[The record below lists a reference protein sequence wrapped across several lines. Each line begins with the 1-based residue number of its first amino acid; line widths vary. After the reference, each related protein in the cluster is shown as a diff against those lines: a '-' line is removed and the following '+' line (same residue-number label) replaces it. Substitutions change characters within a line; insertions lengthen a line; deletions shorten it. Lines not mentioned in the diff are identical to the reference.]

1 MRKTSP
7 PTSSPTSLSS
17 LPLSI
22 SVNFSPVSSLWSPE
36 AASRLDAPP
45 FSLTSRISSSTLA
58 PALVPEND
66 SAAWNETAGCYTHC
80 SVCAAR
86 VSSHFSRRTR
96 MRIGAAGKSFI
107 AGIIDATI
115 FCTSLSLSFST
126 AANAQQFDQKLYSE
140 MRWRCIGPFRG
151 GRTVAISGVPHQ
163 PNVFYMAA
171 VNGGVW
177 KTTDFGNTWNP
188 IFDDQ
193 PSGSVGALA
202 VAPSDPNIIY
212 VGSGEGLQRPDL
224 ATGDGVYKSTDAG
237 KSWTHLPN
245 LRDAQQITAILIDPK
260 DPNRVFVATEGHPYG
275 PNAERGVFRSTDG
288 GQSFQKVLYKDENTG
303 AADLAFDPTN
313 PQTIYAVLW
322 AARVAPWEVRS
333 GGSIYIA
340 GSGLFKSTDGG
351 STWRPL
357 TKGLPTAAEEL
368 GRMGIAVAPSQ
379 PNRLYASIEAK
390 RGVAGIYR
398 SDDAGESWKQVNSD
412 GRIGGRGPGAMGI
425 AVASDNPEVIY
436 VANTTTWKST
446 DAGKTFVGFKGAPG
460 GDDYQR
466 IWISAENPKTL
477 ALSSDQGAVLSVNG
491 GETWSS
497 WYNQPAA
504 QFYHVTTDNRFPY
517 WVYGAQQESG
527 SVATL
532 SRSDYGEITFRD
544 WHLIGIFEYG
554 YIAVDPLDPNILYG
568 DWLTRTKQ
576 DIGEHAK
583 VTPEPIRRGEYRYTR
598 TLPVV
603 FSPLE
608 PHTLYFAANVLF
620 KTTDAGNSW
629 QVISPDLT
637 REFYEIPAN
646 LGVFAASDPEKG
658 KHRGVIYAVAPSFK
672 ELDTIWAGT
681 DDGLIHITR
690 DGGKSWQNVTPP
702 QLKPWSKVS
711 IIEASHFDAGT
722 AYAAINSFRLDD
734 LRAHI
739 YRTRDFGKTWTEITK
754 NIPDGGASNVV
765 REDPVRKGLLY
776 AGTEGSVY
784 VSINDGDDWQP
795 LQLNLPHTSMRDLA
809 IHGDDLIVATHGRSF
824 WILDDVTPLRQL
836 NADIAKESVHLFA
849 PQEATRFR
857 WNRNPDTPLPPEF
870 PAGKNPPDGAIID
883 YYLASPAKEPVTLEI
898 FDAHNEPV
906 RNAAS
911 ADKPEPLEKTAAEHP
926 IPMYWVR
933 PAQILS
939 GAAGM
944 HRFIWDLHYAPPDS
958 LGHEFPISA
967 IVHDTPKYPLGAWAL
982 PGKYT
987 VKLTVDG
994 KSYSQ
999 LFAAKMDPRIK
1010 TPLADLRK
1018 QFEMESGSVEGMNK
1032 SFEALSQVQSV
1043 RAQLKERVAKAGKG
1057 ALADAIA
1064 ALDKQAAELEG
1075 AAQSNFYGL
1084 PPGAKQPENFSSL
1097 NQHFGGILAVADSAD
1112 AAPTTQA
1119 TAVFKE
1125 LEEDLEKLVA
1135 RWTKIRQQ
1143 DIAALNVEL
1152 KKAGLTPVD
1161 PNKTPD
1167 ATPSADADGDD
1178 EP

>member
-1 MRKTSP
+1 
-7 PTSSPTSLSS
+7 
-17 LPLSI
+17 
-22 SVNFSPVSSLWSPE
+22 
-36 AASRLDAPP
+36 
-45 FSLTSRISSSTLA
+45 
-58 PALVPEND
+58 
-66 SAAWNETAGCYTHC
+66 
-80 SVCAAR
+80 
-86 VSSHFSRRTR
+86 
-96 MRIGAAGKSFI
+96 MRIGAAGKWFI
-107 AGIIDATI
+107 AGIIFTTI
-115 FCTSLSLSFST
+115 SCAS
-126 AANAQQFDQKLYSE
+126 ANAQQFDQKLYSE

-151 GRTVAISGVPHQ
+151 GRTVAISGVPYQ

-177 KTTDFGNTWNP
+177 KTTDFGSTWNP

-193 PSGSVGALA
+193 PTGSVGALA

-224 ATGDGVYKSTDAG
+224 ATGDGIYKSTDAG
-237 KSWTHLPN
+237 KSWMHLG
-245 LRDAQQITAILIDPK
+245 LRDAQQITAILVDPK
-260 DPNRVFVATEGHPYG
+260 DANRVFVAAEGHAYG

-288 GQSFQKVLYKDENTG
+288 AQTFQKVLYKDENTG

-313 PQTIYAVLW
+313 PQTIYAALW

-333 GGSIYIA
+333 GASIYIA
-340 GSGLFKSTDGG
+340 GSGLHKSTDGG
-351 STWRPL
+351 STWRLL

-368 GRMGIAVAPSQ
+368 GRMGIAIAPSQ
-379 PNRLYASIEAK
+379 PNRIYASVEAK
-390 RGVAGIYR
+390 RGVGGVYR
-398 SDDAGESWKQVNSD
+398 SDDAGESWKQVSSD
-412 GRIGGRGPGAMGI
+412 RRIGGRGPGAMGI
-425 AVASDNPEVIY
+425 AVAPDNPDVIY

-446 DAGKTFVGFKGAPG
+446 DGGKTFVGFKGAPG

-466 IWISAENPKTL
+466 IWISTEHPQII
-477 ALSSDQGAVLSVNG
+477 ALSSDQGAVISVNG

-497 WYNQPAA
+497 WYNQPTA

-576 DIGEHAK
+576 DIGEYAK
-583 VTPEPIRRGEYRYTR
+583 VTPEPIRRAEYRYAR

-637 REFYEIPAN
+637 RETYEIPGN
-646 LGVFAASDPEKG
+646 LGAFAAADPEKG

-672 ELDTIWAGT
+672 EANTIWAGT

-702 QLKPWSKVS
+702 PLKPWSKVS

-754 NIPDGGASNVV
+754 GIPDGGASNVV
-765 REDPVRKGLLY
+765 REDPERKGLLF

-784 VSINDGDDWQP
+784 VSFNDGDEWQP

-809 IHGDDLIVATHGRSF
+809 VHGDDLIVATHGRSF
-824 WILDDVTPLRQL
+824 WILDDISPLRQM
-836 NADIAKESVHLFA
+836 NADVAKESVHLFA
-849 PQEATRFR
+849 PQEAIRFR
-857 WNRNPDTPLPPEF
+857 WNRNPDTPLPPEV

-883 YYLASPAKEPVTLEI
+883 YYLASASQKPVTLEI
-898 FDAHNEPV
+898 FDEQQHFV
-906 RNAAS
+906 RRYS
-911 ADKPEPLEKTAAEHP
+911 SSDKPEPLEKTAGEHP

-933 PAQILS
+933 PTQILS
-939 GAAGM
+939 ARAGM
-944 HRFIWDLHYAPPDS
+944 HRFVWDLHYDSPQS

-967 IVHDTPKYPLGAWAL
+967 IVHDTPKYPLGAWVV
-982 PGKYT
+982 PGNYIAR
-987 VKLTVDG
+987 LTVDET
-994 KSYSQ
+994 SYSQ
-999 LFAAKMDPRIK
+999 PLVVKMDPRIK
-1010 TPLADLRK
+1010 TSLADLRK
-1018 QFEMESGSVEGMNK
+1018 QFEMEGGSVEGMNK
-1032 SFEALSQVQSV
+1032 SFDALAQVRSV
-1043 RAQLKERVAKAGKG
+1043 RAQLKERAAKAKG
-1057 ALADAIA
+1057 AVADAIA

-1075 AAQSNFYGL
+1075 ASQPAFFGL
-1084 PPGAKQPENFSSL
+1084 PPTGKQPENLSTL

-1119 TAVFKE
+1119 AAVYKE
-1125 LEEDLEKLVA
+1125 LEEDLEKLVT
-1135 RWTKIRQQ
+1135 RWAKIRQQ
-1143 DIAALNVEL
+1143 DIAALNAKL
-1152 KKAGLTPVD
+1152 KKARLAPID
-1161 PNKTPD
+1161 PNKSAESP
-1167 ATPSADADGDD
+1167 AADADGDD

>member
-1 MRKTSP
+1 
-7 PTSSPTSLSS
+7 
-17 LPLSI
+17 
-22 SVNFSPVSSLWSPE
+22 
-36 AASRLDAPP
+36 
-45 FSLTSRISSSTLA
+45 
-58 PALVPEND
+58 
-66 SAAWNETAGCYTHC
+66 
-80 SVCAAR
+80 
-86 VSSHFSRRTR
+86 
-96 MRIGAAGKSFI
+96 MRINAAGKWFI
-107 AGIIDATI
+107 VGIIVATI
-115 FCTSLSLSFST
+115 FCTSFGTS
-126 AANAQQFDQKLYSE
+126 ANVQQFDQRLYSE

-193 PSGSVGALA
+193 PTGSVGALT

-237 KSWTHLPN
+237 KTWTHLGSAKGG
-245 LRDAQQITAILIDPK
+245 LRDAQQITAILVDPK
-260 DPNRVFVATEGHPYG
+260 DPNRVFVAAEGHPYG

-288 GQSFQKVLYKDENTG
+288 GQTFQKVLYKDENTG

-333 GGSIYIA
+333 GASIYIA
-340 GSGLFKSTDGG
+340 GSGLYKSTDGG
-351 STWRPL
+351 NTWRPL
-357 TKGLPTAAEEL
+357 TKGLPTADEEL
-368 GRMGIAVAPSQ
+368 GRIGIAVAASQ

-398 SDDAGESWKQVNSD
+398 SDDAGESWKQVSSD

-425 AVASDNPEVIY
+425 AVAPDNPDVIY

-446 DAGKTFVGFKGAPG
+446 DAGKTFLGFKGAPG

-466 IWISAENPKTL
+466 IWISMEHPQII
-477 ALSSDQGAVLSVNG
+477 ALSSDQGAVISVNG
-491 GETWSS
+491 GETWST
-497 WYNQPAA
+497 WYNQPTA

-517 WVYGAQQESG
+517 WVYGTQQESG
-527 SVATL
+527 AVATL

-554 YIAVDPLDPNILYG
+554 YVAVDPLDPNILYG

-576 DIGEHAK
+576 DIGEYAK

-629 QVISPDLT
+629 QVISRDLT
-637 REFYEIPAN
+637 RESYETPAN
-646 LGVFAASDPEKG
+646 LGVFAPSDPEKG

-672 ELDTIWAGT
+672 EANTIWAGT

-702 QLKPWSKVS
+702 PLKPWSKVS

-722 AYAAINSFRLDD
+722 AYAATNSFRLDD

-739 YRTRDFGKTWTEITK
+739 YRTRDFGKTWGEITK
-754 NIPDGGASNVV
+754 GIPDGGASNVV

-776 AGTEGSVY
+776 AGTEGAVF
-784 VSINDGDDWQP
+784 VSFNDGDDWQP

-824 WILDDVTPLRQL
+824 WILDDITPLRQL
-836 NADIAKESVHLFA
+836 NAEIAKESAHLFV
-849 PQEATRFR
+849 PQEAIRFR

-883 YYLASPAKEPVTLEI
+883 YFLAGASKSAVKLEI
-898 FDAHNEPV
+898 FDEQDRLV
-906 RNAAS
+906 RRYS
-911 ADKPEPLEKTAAEHP
+911 SSDKAEPLEKTAGEHP

-933 PAQILS
+933 PTQILS
-939 GAAGM
+939 GEAGM
-944 HRFIWDLHYAPPDS
+944 HRFVWDLHHAPPDS

-967 IVHDTPKYPLGAWAL
+967 IVHDTPKHPLGAWAL
-982 PGKYT
+982 PGNYT
-987 VKLTVDG
+987 AKLTVDG

-999 LFAAKMDPRIK
+999 PFTVKMDPRIK
-1010 TPLADLRK
+1010 TSVADLRK
-1018 QFEMESGSVEGMNK
+1018 QFEMQSGSVEGMNE
-1032 SFEALSQVQSV
+1032 SLAALAQVRSL
-1043 RAQLKERVAKAGKG
+1043 RAQLKERAAKAGKG
-1057 ALADAIA
+1057 ALADAVT

-1075 AAQSNFYGL
+1075 AAQSNFFGL

-1097 NQHFGGILAVADSAD
+1097 NQHFGGILGVADSAD

-1119 TAVFKE
+1119 TAVYKE
-1125 LEEDLEKLVA
+1125 LEEALAKLVA

-1143 DIAALNVEL
+1143 DIPALNAEL
-1152 KKAGLTPVD
+1152 KKTGLATID
-1161 PNKTPD
+1161 PNKSPD
-1167 ATPSADADGDD
+1167 AAPPADADGDD

>member
-1 MRKTSP
+1 MQFRARKILVTGV
-7 PTSSPTSLSS
+7 LAV
-17 LPLSI
+17 L
-22 SVNFSPVSSLWSPE
+22 E
-36 AASRLDAPP
+36 AAIP
-45 FSLTSRISSSTLA
+45 A
-58 PALVPEND
+58 PARQYE
-66 SAAWNETAGCYTHC
+66 
-80 SVCAAR
+80 
-86 VSSHFSRRTR
+86 
-96 MRIGAAGKSFI
+96 
-107 AGIIDATI
+107 
-115 FCTSLSLSFST
+115 
-126 AANAQQFDQKLYSE
+126 QKFFSE

-151 GRTVAISGVPHQ
+151 GRTVAITGVPHQ
-163 PNVFYMAA
+163 PNVFYIAA

-177 KTTDFGNTWNP
+177 KTTDTCNTWQP
-188 IFDDQ
+188 IFDAQDT
-193 PSGSVGALA
+193 GSVGAIA
-202 VAPSDPNIIY
+202 VAASDPNIIY

-224 ATGDGVYKSTDAG
+224 STGDGVYKSTDAG
-237 KSWTHLPN
+237 KTWTHVGLP
-245 LRDAQQITAILIDPK
+245 DAQQITAILVDPK
-260 DPNRVFVATEGHPYG
+260 DANRVFVAVQGHPYG
-275 PNAERGVFRSTDG
+275 ANKERGVFRSTNG
-288 GQSFQKVLYKDENTG
+288 GQSFEKILYNDENIG
-303 AADLAFDPTN
+303 AADLAFDPSNT
-313 PQTIYAVLW
+313 QTIYAVLW
-322 AARVAPWEVRS
+322 AARVAPWEIRS
-333 GGSIYIA
+333 GESFVA
-340 GSGLFKSTDGG
+340 PGSGLYKSTDGG
-351 STWRPL
+351 SNWRQL
-357 TKGLPTAAEEL
+357 TKGLPSSDDGGL
-368 GRMGIAVAPSQ
+368 GRIGVAVAPSQ
-379 PNRLYASIEAK
+379 PQRVYATVEAK
-390 RGVAGIYR
+390 KGAGVYR
-398 SDDAGESWKQVNSD
+398 SDDGGESWKLINSD
-412 GRIGGRGPGAMGI
+412 RRIGGRGPGAMGI
-425 AVASDNPEVIY
+425 AVAPDNPDVIY
-436 VANTTTWKST
+436 VANTTTWKSS

-466 IWISAENPKTL
+466 IWISTENPQII
-477 ALSSDQGAVLSVNG
+477 ALSSDQGTVITVNG
-491 GETWSS
+491 GATWST
-497 WYNQPAA
+497 WYNQPTA

-527 SVATL
+527 SAGTL

-544 WHLIGIFEYG
+544 WRLIGIYEYG
-554 YIAVDPLDPNILYG
+554 YIAIDPLDPNILYG

-576 DIGEHAK
+576 DIGEYAK
-583 VTPEPIRRGEYRYTR
+583 VAPEPIRRGEYRYTR

-620 KTTDAGNSW
+620 KTNDAGNSW
-629 QVISPDLT
+629 KVISPDLS
-637 REFYEIPAN
+637 RPSNEILAN
-646 LGVFAASDPEKG
+646 LGAFAGSDPEKG

-672 ELDTIWAGT
+672 EPNTIWAGT

-739 YRTRDFGKTWTEITK
+739 YRTRDYGKTWTEITK

-765 REDPVRKGLLY
+765 REDPVRKGLLF

-784 VSINDGDDWQP
+784 VSFNDGDDWQP

-824 WILDDVTPLRQL
+824 WILDDVTPLRQM

-849 PQEATRFR
+849 PQDAIRFR
-857 WNRNPDTPLPPEF
+857 WNRNPDTPLPPEV

-883 YYLASPAKEPVTLEI
+883 YYLADSPKGLVTLEI
-898 FDAHNEPV
+898 FDEQQHLV
-906 RNAAS
+906 RRYS
-911 ADKPEPLEKTAAEHP
+911 SSDKAEPLENTAGEHP

-933 PAQILS
+933 PTQILS

-944 HRFIWDLHYAPPDS
+944 HRFVWDLHYAPPNS

-967 IVHDTPKYPLGAWAL
+967 IVHDTPKYPLGGWAL
-982 PGKYT
+982 PGKYS

-994 KSYSQ
+994 KSNSQ
-999 LFAAKMDPRIK
+999 AFVVKMDPRIK
-1010 TPLADLRK
+1010 NSLADLRK
-1018 QFEMESGSVEGMNK
+1018 QYEMQSGSVEGMNE
-1032 SFEALSQVQSV
+1032 SFEALSQVRSV

-1075 AAQSNFYGL
+1075 ASQSNFFGL

-1119 TAVFKE
+1119 TAVYKD
-1125 LEEDLEKLVA
+1125 LEEALQNLVA

-1143 DIAALNVEL
+1143 DIPALNAEL
-1152 KKAGLTPVD
+1152 KKAGLAPVD
-1161 PNKTPD
+1161 PNRSPD
-1167 ATPSADADGDD
+1167 AAPSADADGDD